1 MVVQLPQDAL
11 AAAVGVQIY
20 SYISFICISLMIFL
34 VCKHREKD
42 SYVALFSYAAL
53 VSTSGSI
60 AQQLHT
66 IVVWEDVKTEQF
78 YYVHDNLGSPELAI
92 AGPSYGLDLV
102 LFYIRAWLRLFGG
115 KRDLNGRLITIST
128 EYYCYN
134 VEGFLTLFWAFALA
148 FAIFK
153 PSESIQHHYIR
164 RRRGIISKVV
174 AFVLPAVFISLL
186 QIPAVRNSTPAFIT
200 LADISLAASLLL
212 GSILVIAILAKYIQ
226 TRRKIHRWTVRF
238 PLPRDPNDND
248 EEERESLYDG
258 WLIVRFA
265 IALLF
270 IEAFQILTILSEVS
284 QVNNNKKEA
293 LPAEPDISA
302 AHAKVDFVE
311 FIPGVSAGLLVFLVF
326 GTTRT
331 CQRTIFNLFI
341 PRRFRQETTLVDNRT
356 STPRYDHQSST
367 FLTSPSLE
375 SGSIRTREL
384 IPSQL
389 GEQTSRSRS
398 LCPELERTRSQSL
411 GSRATDVVENEE
423 VDNISTCS
431 RCSSDA
437 KNNDCREKAQEGQSS
452 TSVRVGG

>member
-102 LFYIRAWLRLFGG
+102 LFYIQ
-115 KRDLNGRLITIST
+115 
-128 EYYCYN
+128 YYCYN

-311 FIPGVSAGLLVFLVF
+311 FIPGVSAGLLVSY
-326 GTTRT
+326 
-331 CQRTIFNLFI
+331 TIV
-341 PRRFRQETTLVDNRT
+341 LVDKIFRRT
-356 STPRYDHQSST
+356 VWSQGYDS
-367 FLTSPSLE
+367 
-375 SGSIRTREL
+375 
-384 IPSQL
+384 
-389 GEQTSRSRS
+389 
-398 LCPELERTRSQSL
+398 
-411 GSRATDVVENEE
+411 
-423 VDNISTCS
+423 
-431 RCSSDA
+431 
-437 KNNDCREKAQEGQSS
+437 
-452 TSVRVGG
+452 

>member
-1 MVVQLPQDAL
+1 MVVQLPHDAL

-20 SYISFICISLMIFL
+20 SYISFICSSLMVFL
-34 VCKHREKD
+34 VCKHRERD
-42 SYVALFSYAAL
+42 SYVALFSYATL

-102 LFYIRAWLRLFGG
+102 LFYIQ
-115 KRDLNGRLITIST
+115 
-128 EYYCYN
+128 YYCYN

-148 FAIFK
+148 FTIFK
-153 PSESIQHHYIR
+153 PSESIQHQRIR

-174 AFVLPAVFISLL
+174 AFVLPAVFISFL
-186 QIPAVRNSTPAFIT
+186 QVPAVRRSTPAFIT
-200 LADISLAASLLL
+200 LADFGLAASLSL
-212 GSILVIAILAKYIQ
+212 GSILVIAILIKYIQ

-238 PLPRDPNDND
+238 PLPRDPNDNLED
-248 EEERESLYDG
+248 EQESLYDG

-265 IALLF
+265 VALFF
-270 IEAFQILTILSEVS
+270 IEAFQILTILSEVA

-302 AHAKVDFVE
+302 AHARIDFVE
-311 FIPGVSAGLLVFLVF
+311 FIPGVSIGLLVFLVF

-331 CQRTIFNLFI
+331 CQRTLFGLLI
-341 PRRFRQETTLVDNRT
+341 PRRFRPETTSIDNHT
-356 STPRYDHQSST
+356 STPRFNHQSST

-375 SGSIRTREL
+375 SGARRAPEPITSHPGQRT
-384 IPSQL
+384 PH
-389 GEQTSRSRS
+389 SRSS
-398 LCPELERTRSQSL
+398 YPELEHTRSQSL
-411 GSRATDVVENEE
+411 GSRAADVIENQE
-423 VDNISTCS
+423 VDNINTCS
-431 RCSSDA
+431 RHSSNA
-437 KNNDCREKAQEGQSS
+437 SRNDSREKAQEESFTYQSTYS
-452 TSVRVGG
+452 GRKSGNTAENQ

>member
-1 MVVQLPQDAL
+1 MLAPEYSKHLEYAFCYPVKQKLMLALTTPFVFLAKSEAL
-11 AAAVGVQIY
+11 A
-20 SYISFICISLMIFL
+20 L
-34 VCKHREKD
+34 H
-42 SYVALFSYAAL
+42 VALFSYATL

-102 LFYIRAWLRLFGG
+102 LFYIQPAYWVNYKTKKINR
-115 KRDLNGRLITIST
+115 
-128 EYYCYN
+128 
-134 VEGFLTLFWAFALA
+134 AFALA

-153 PSESIQHHYIR
+153 PSESIQHHCIR

-174 AFVLPAVFISLL
+174 AFVLPAVFISFL

-200 LADISLAASLLL
+200 LADISLAASLSL
-212 GSILVIAILAKYIQ
+212 GSILVIVILAKYIQ

-238 PLPRDPNDND
+238 PLPRDPNDNG
-248 EEERESLYDG
+248 EEEQESLYDG

-270 IEAFQILTILSEVS
+270 IEAFQILTILSEVA
-284 QVNNNKKEA
+284 QTNNNKKEA

-331 CQRTIFNLFI
+331 CQRTIFSLLI
-341 PRRFRQETTLVDNRT
+341 PRRFRAETTLVDNRT
-356 STPRYDHQSST
+356 STPRFDHQSST

-375 SGSIRTREL
+375 SSSRPTPEL

-389 GEQTSRSRS
+389 GEQTPRSRS
-398 LCPELERTRSQSL
+398 SYSELERTRSQSFE
-411 GSRATDVVENEE
+411 SRATDEIENQE
-423 VDNISTCS
+423 VDNTSTCS
-431 RCSSDA
+431 RYSSDA
-437 KNNDCREKAQEGQSS
+437 NNNDCRGKVQEEQSS
-452 TSVRVGG
+452 TSTRVGG